1 MSNFPIFRQ
10 ALSDAFDHLLE
21 AAKSL
26 LQGCQE
32 LTGGRIT
39 TQELNKRLAELVH
52 RVEAAITISERNI
65 MASQA
70 EAVAELKA
78 IKDQNKKSQA
88 EVRAALDALLAKI
101 TALEAAV
108 ANAEATPE
116 LTAAVAELKTESQTL
131 DDLIP
136 DAP

>member
-1 MSNFPIFRQ
+1 MSNFPLVRQ
-10 ALSDAFDHLLE
+10 ALSDAFGYLLE

-26 LQGCQE
+26 LKGYQE
-32 LTGGRIT
+32 LSGGIT
-39 TQELNKRLAELVH
+39 QKHLGELRYSIES
-52 RVEAAITISERNI
+52 AITRAKDEI
-65 MASQA
+65 MATQA
-70 EAVAELKA
+70 EVTAELKA

-101 TALEAAV
+101 TALEAVIASG
-108 ANAEATPE
+108 EATPE